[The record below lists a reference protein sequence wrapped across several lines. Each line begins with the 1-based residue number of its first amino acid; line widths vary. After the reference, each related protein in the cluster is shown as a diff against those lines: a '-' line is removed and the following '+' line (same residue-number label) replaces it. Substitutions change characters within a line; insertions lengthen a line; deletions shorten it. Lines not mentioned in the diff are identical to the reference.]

1 MQCRPSLAIPSHPDG
16 PSLLAIVRAPNTK
29 LNPLDL
35 LASLFVSG
43 RGAYALDEAAWRA
56 ALALPVFE
64 GLRGEEQA
72 RMRELAQAL
81 LADKAFS
88 GAGGL
93 EVDAAMATLI
103 AAHAALPVLN
113 LEASWYGDWREV
125 VVYPGEYV
133 FEGEQMD
140 ETGVV
145 HQVRHV
151 RSGEAMEGGPLVLSW
166 QDVEWSGRGEGFNV
180 VIHEFAH
187 KLDMRNGSANGRP
200 PLHAGM
206 DAVRWAAVW
215 QAAYEDFCHRGS
227 GGEETQIDLYASE
240 SPAEFFAVLSEY
252 FFEAPDVLHAD
263 YPAVYGLLVQ
273 FYRQQPLTRRAWA

>member
-1 MQCRPSLAIPSHPDG
+1 MRDSG
-16 PSLLAIVRAPNTK
+16 TG

-35 LASLFVSG
+35 LASMFASG
-43 RGAYALDEAAWRA
+43 RGAFALDEAAWRA

-64 GLRGEEQA
+64 GLNAEEQS
-72 RMRELAQAL
+72 RLRELAQGL

-93 EVDAAMATLI
+93 VMDAAMATTI
-103 AAHAALPVLN
+103 VAFAVLPLLN
-113 LEASWYGDWREV
+113 LTGDWYAGWVEV
-125 VVYPGEYV
+125 VVYPGEFV
-133 FEGEQMD
+133 FDGEQMD

-151 RSGEAMEGGPLVLSW
+151 RSGEAMASGPLVLSW
-166 QDVEWSGRGEGFNV
+166 QDVEGSGRGEGFNV

-187 KLDMRNGSANGRP
+187 KLDMLNGSANGRP

-206 DAVRWAAVW
+206 DAARWAALW
-215 QAAYEDFCHRGS
+215 QAAYEDFCHRVD
-227 GGEETQIDLYASE
+227 GGEQTQIDPYAGE

-252 FFEAPDVLHAD
+252 FFEAPDMLHAD
-263 YPAVYGLLVQ
+263 YPEVYDLLAL
-273 FYRQQPLTRRAWA
+273 FYRQQPLGRRAWV

>member
-1 MQCRPSLAIPSHPDG
+1 
-16 PSLLAIVRAPNTK
+16 

-35 LASLFVSG
+35 LASLFDSG

-56 ALALPVFE
+56 ALALPVFAGLDAE
-64 GLRGEEQA
+64 ELSRLRG
-72 RMRELAQAL
+72 LAQGL

-93 EVDAAMATLI
+93 AMEAAIATTI
-103 AAHAALPVLN
+103 AAFAALPLLN
-113 LEASWYGDWREV
+113 LEEDRYGGWVEV
-125 VVYPGEYV
+125 VVYPGEFVYD
-133 FEGEQMD
+133 GEQMD

-151 RSGEAMEGGPLVLSW
+151 RSGEAMAGGPLVLSW

-187 KLDMRNGSANGRP
+187 KLDMRDGSANGRP

-206 DAVRWAAVW
+206 DAAAWALAW
-215 QAAYEDFCHRGS
+215 QAAYDDLCRRVD
-227 GGEETQIDLYASE
+227 GGEDTQIDPYASE

-252 FFEAPDVLHAD
+252 FFEAPHVLHAE
-263 YPAVYGLLVQ
+263 YPAVYRQLAQ
-273 FYRQQPLTRRAWA
+273 FYRQDTLARRGQAGIGDNAAQPQQGMGYERT

>member
-1 MQCRPSLAIPSHPDG
+1 MRDANS
-16 PSLLAIVRAPNTK
+16 K
-29 LNPLDL
+29 LNPFDL

-43 RGAYALDEAAWRA
+43 RGAFALDEAAWRA

-72 RMRELAQAL
+72 RLRELAQAL

-113 LEASWYGDWREV
+113 LDVSAYGDWREV
-125 VVYPGEYV
+125 VVYPGEFVYD
-133 FEGEQMD
+133 GEQMD

-151 RSGEAMEGGPLVLSW
+151 RSGEAMAGGPLVLSW

-187 KLDMRNGSANGRP
+187 KLDMQSGSANCRP
-200 PLHAGM
+200 PLHTGM
-206 DAVRWAAVW
+206 DAVRWAAVC
-215 QAAYEDFCHRGS
+215 QAAYEDFCRRVS
-227 GGEETQIDLYASE
+227 GGDETQIDPYASE

>member
-1 MQCRPSLAIPSHPDG
+1 MYQAMQARDI
-16 PSLLAIVRAPNTK
+16 K
-29 LNPLDL
+29 FNPLDL

-43 RGAYALDEAAWRA
+43 RGAYALDEAAWRS

-64 GLRGEEQA
+64 GLSSVEQS
-72 RMRELAQAL
+72 RLRTLAQAL
-81 LADKAFS
+81 LADKAFT

-113 LEASWYGDWREV
+113 LDVSAYGDWREI
-125 VVYPGEYV
+125 VVYPGEYA

-145 HQVRHV
+145 HQVHHV

-166 QDVEWSGRGEGFNV
+166 LDVEWSGRGEGFNV

-187 KLDMRNGSANGRP
+187 KLDMQSGSADGRP

-215 QAAYEDFCHRGS
+215 QAAYDDFCRRVD
-227 GGEETQIDLYASE
+227 GGEETQIDPYASE

-252 FFEAPDVLHAD
+252 FFEAPHVLQAD
-263 YPAVYGLLVQ
+263 YPEVYGLLVQ
-273 FYRQQPLTRRAWA
+273 FYRQDTLARSGAMP

>member
-1 MQCRPSLAIPSHPDG
+1 MQERD
-16 PSLLAIVRAPNTK
+16 TK

-43 RGAYALDEAAWRA
+43 RGAFALDEAAWRA

-64 GLRGEEQA
+64 GLDAEEQLRLRA
-72 RMRELAQAL
+72 LAQAL

-88 GAGGL
+88 GASGL

-113 LEASWYGDWREV
+113 LDVSAYGDWREV
-125 VVYPGEYV
+125 VVYPGEYA

-140 ETGVV
+140 ESGVV

-206 DAVRWAAVW
+206 DAGRWAAVW
-215 QAAYEDFCHRGS
+215 QAAYDDFCRRVD
-227 GGEETQIDLYASE
+227 GGEETQIDPYASE

-252 FFEAPDVLHAD
+252 FFEAPGVLHAD
-263 YPAVYGLLVQ
+263 YPEVYGLLAQ
-273 FYRQQPLTRRAWA
+273 FYRQDTLARSGAMP

>member
-1 MQCRPSLAIPSHPDG
+1 MRD
-16 PSLLAIVRAPNTK
+16 RATK

-64 GLRGEEQA
+64 GLDAEEQSRLRA
-72 RMRELAQAL
+72 LAQGL

-93 EVDAAMATLI
+93 EMDAAMATRI

-113 LEASWYGDWREV
+113 LDVSGYGDWCEV
-125 VVYPGEYV
+125 VVYPGEFVYD
-133 FEGEQMD
+133 GEQMD

-145 HQVRHV
+145 HHVRHV
-151 RSGEAMEGGPLVLSW
+151 RSGEAMAGGPLVLSW

-187 KLDMRNGSANGRP
+187 KLDMQNGSANGRP

-206 DAVRWAAVW
+206 DAARWAAVW
-215 QAAYEDFCHRGS
+215 QAAYDDLFRRVD
-227 GGEETQIDLYASE
+227 GGEEAQIDPYATE
-240 SPAEFFAVLSEY
+240 SPAECFAVLSEY

-263 YPAVYGLLVQ
+263 YPEVYNLLAQ
-273 FYRQQPLTRRAWA
+273 FYRQQPLARRAWA